1 MPYESCRQTSFCIRF
16 YTCVNHPFTA
26 IRKRSPDRT
35 KYTFCFLI
43 EEFDKFGVVDM
54 FGVGLRSPTYKRF
67 VRISY
72 IIFFSFYLLFRCAL
86 YCALICALTVPLTNL
101 KTALLLTFTVP
112 LLCPYYVFYC
122 AFFIVKFK
130 FELSPY

>member
-1 MPYESCRQTSFCIRF
+1 MNHVGKRLFAIRF

-35 KYTFCFLI
+35 KYTFCFFI
-43 EEFDKFGVVDM
+43 EEFDKFGVIDM

-72 IIFFSFYLLFRCAL
+72 IIFFLIFINFVSLLFPRCFL
-86 YCALICALTVPLTNL
+86 SVS
-101 KTALLLTFTVP
+101 LLFLFRF
-112 LLCPYYVFYC
+112 LSYYLRIV
-122 AFFIVKFK
+122 FIVITDSYNG
-130 FELSPY
+130 LSCFLWCLRY